1 MNQQIQHQPLF
12 SRSLYLSGKSDL
24 LFSVFLSEISV
35 FICHRIL
42 WTRDSNELQ
51 QNFSKF
57 VFGSSDSYYSSQ
69 IILKISL
76 TKNESRLLFLCSK
89 VNLQLPKA
97 YMCVG
102 RGFYGPINHSIKFH
116 NKEMFIVHSE
126 GPLSGGNNIRFS
138 TFCCQNIPISNV
150 FIHFRLYRNVKSA
163 LVYVILEMV
172 EYKIFIFPFS
182 DSGSVKRIVE
192 APVCSELNSVSK

>member
-1 MNQQIQHQPLF
+1 
-12 SRSLYLSGKSDL
+12 
-24 LFSVFLSEISV
+24 
-35 FICHRIL
+35 
-42 WTRDSNELQ
+42 
-51 QNFSKF
+51 
-57 VFGSSDSYYSSQ
+57 
-69 IILKISL
+69 
-76 TKNESRLLFLCSK
+76 
-89 VNLQLPKA
+89 
-97 YMCVG
+97 MCVG

-192 APVCSELNSVSK
+192 APVYSELNSVSK